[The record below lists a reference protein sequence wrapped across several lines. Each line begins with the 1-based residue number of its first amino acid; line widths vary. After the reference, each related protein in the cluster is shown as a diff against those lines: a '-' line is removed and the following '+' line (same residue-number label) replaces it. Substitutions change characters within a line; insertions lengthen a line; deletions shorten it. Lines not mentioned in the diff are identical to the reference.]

1 MLTKLDCSLRFAGDF
16 DWPRCLGFYRSRALD
31 GVERLGRKEREGQ
44 EGRQPQ
50 EGQSVYQRIIAL
62 PAGWAVYQ
70 VQHEEFSQ
78 SLQLQASLQHVQDIE
93 PLKAAVTRQF
103 DLDADLSQVEAQ
115 LKLGALGAGW
125 IDGVRIPGI
134 ISPFEAGVRAVLGQQ
149 VSVTAARNLVQQ
161 VVDELASAIDV
172 EAQTWRLFPTPAQ
185 IAQSELIFLKVPG
198 ARREALRRLA
208 GYCAEHGDANPDDWL
223 ALKGIGPW
231 TVNYVKLRAGHC
243 RDIFLDSDLGVKNA
257 LKQQKLSLS
266 AVQVSPW
273 GSYATFQLWHRL

>member
-1 MLTKLDCSLRFAGDF
+1 MLTKLNCSLRFTGDF
-16 DWPRCLGFYRSRALD
+16 DWPRCLEFYRSRALD
-31 GVERLGRKEREGQ
+31 GVERLGQQRQKGQ
-44 EGRQPQ
+44 QRQ

-70 VQHEEFSQ
+70 VQREGASQ
-78 SLQLQASLQHVQDIE
+78 SLQLQASLQHAQDID
-93 PLKAAVTRQF
+93 PLKAAVRRQF
-103 DLDADLSQVEAQ
+103 DLDADLSQVEAR
-115 LKLGALGAGW
+115 LKPGALGAGW

-149 VSVTAARNLVQQ
+149 VSVAAARNLVQQ
-161 VVDELASAIDV
+161 AVDELASAIDV
-172 EAQTWRLFPTPAQ
+172 EAQIWRLFPTPAQ
-185 IAQSELIFLKVPG
+185 IAQSELTFLKMPG

-208 GYCAEHGDANPDDWL
+208 AYCAEHGDANPDDWL

-231 TVNYVKLRAGHC
+231 TVNYVKLRAGLS

-257 LKQQKLSLS
+257 LKQQNLSLS
-266 AVQVSPW
+266 AEQVSPW